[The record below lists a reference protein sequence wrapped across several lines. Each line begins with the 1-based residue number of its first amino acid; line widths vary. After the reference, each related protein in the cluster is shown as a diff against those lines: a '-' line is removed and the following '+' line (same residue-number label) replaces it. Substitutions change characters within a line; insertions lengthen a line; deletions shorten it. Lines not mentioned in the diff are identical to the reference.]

1 MDSERSRWQVVI
13 DSSSQRKSY
22 VSKKE
27 LKIRIEEALSSLGKT
42 TNHEKIMDYYT
53 LHPHIPVKNYLRI
66 CIIFNEDK
74 NVPSIC

>member
-42 TNHEKIMDYYT
+42 TNHEKIMKLVNT
-53 LHPHIPVKNYLRI
+53 ASSHTSEIS
-66 CIIFNEDK
+66 NEDM
-74 NVPSIC
+74 S